1 MYDGFQS
8 LCKRYEQR
16 LIDYELLRSAHQEA
30 LSTIKD
36 LQSQLAQTAKERQ
49 RAIQATQSQVRT
61 LSAQLHNA
69 TTQNKQ
75 LRGQKDQIVAN
86 LRAELRQQQNAFA
99 NREKEQ
105 HTRERKLSAE
115 NQAISKAL
123 VLAEQAV
130 EEQRVLCERI
140 ASRADEAQ
148 RLPRGILRSS
158 FAARFVQP
166 FVVVLI
172 DGDAYEVL

>member
-1 MYDGFQS
+1 
-8 LCKRYEQR
+8 LCKRYEQQ
-16 LIDYELLRSAHQEA
+16 LIDLELLRPAHQEA

-36 LQSQLAQTAKERQ
+36 LQSQLAQIAEEKQ
-49 RAIQATQSQVRT
+49 RAIEAAQSQVRT
-61 LSAQLHNA
+61 LSAQLQDVTA
-69 TTQNKQ
+69 QNKQ
-75 LRGQKDQIVAN
+75 LRCQKDQTVAN
-86 LRAELRQQQNAFA
+86 LRAELRQQQKGFA

-105 HTRERKLSAE
+105 RTREKKLSDE
-115 NQAISKAL
+115 NQATSKAL
-123 VLAEQAV
+123 ARAEQAF

-140 ASRADEAQ
+140 ASRANEAQ

-172 DGDAYEVL
+172 DGDAYKVL